1 MEGLD
6 WLVTRSIACWVRAVD
21 WTVVEMADG
30 IRIRTL
36 LSPGVPR
43 GLRAEMFTHQQ
54 DLDAVAQDLQT
65 ARDMVEAGDLQGA
78 TADRLFDAMTD
89 NTDNAKTLVEA
100 VKALVEALGALADAL
115 TSTGLW
121 FDNLADAAVAEHLE
135 VTEDEIIAPA
145 DPTNPAYDAQVEA
158 YSQFCEESYEIYEK
172 ERKAYEDFESACQN
186 IAGPLAWVAGE
197 VVPDWSLSGIGK
209 FVGLLENVNT
219 AALWGAI
226 RAQNARFAPR
236 WPKGATNAAGQ
247 KIGGQLRSL
256 KNMNPLEKRWL
267 MTKPENW
274 VAGKGKAK
282 SLATT
287 VRRFAT
293 KAGEHLSR
301 IGIVTTV
308 LDGALSAKDQWDR
321 DALNPQIGTG
331 ERIARATTTGAL
343 TGLGAYGGSVLG
355 ANIGASIGTVGGP
368 IGIAAGTIVGGI
380 IGGIAGSSFG
390 SGIANSIKG
399 GLSALFHW

>member
-1 MEGLD
+1 
-6 WLVTRSIACWVRAVD
+6 
-21 WTVVEMADG
+21 MADG

-36 LSPGVPR
+36 MSPGVPR
-43 GLRAEMFTHQQ
+43 GLRAEMFKHQQ
-54 DLDAVAQDLQT
+54 DLDVVAQDLQA

-89 NTDNAKTLVEA
+89 NTDNAKRLVEA

-135 VTEDEIIAPA
+135 VTEDEIVAPA

-158 YSQFCEESYEIYEK
+158 YSQFCGESYEIYEK
-172 ERKAYEDFESACQN
+172 ERKAYEDFESACQD
-186 IAGPLAWVAGE
+186 IAGPLAWLAGE
-197 VVPDWSLSGIGK
+197 VLPDWSLSGIGK

-256 KNMNPLEKRWL
+256 KNMNPLEKMWL

-301 IGIVTTV
+301 IGIATSI

-331 ERIARATTTGAL
+331 ERIVRATTTGTL

-355 ANIGASIGTVGGP
+355 ANIGASIGTFGGP
-368 IGIAAGTIVGGI
+368 IGIAAGTIIGGI

>member
-1 MEGLD
+1 
-6 WLVTRSIACWVRAVD
+6 
-21 WTVVEMADG
+21 MADG

-36 LSPGVPR
+36 MSPGVPR
-43 GLRAEMFTHQQ
+43 GLRAEMFKHQQ

-100 VKALVEALGALADAL
+100 VKSLVEALGALADAL

-172 ERKAYEDFESACQN
+172 ERKAYEDFESACQG
-186 IAGPLAWVAGE
+186 IAGPLAWLAGE
-197 VVPDWSLSGIGK
+197 VLPDWSLSGIGK

-219 AALWGAI
+219 AVLWGAI

-236 WPKGATNAAGQ
+236 WPKGATNAVGQ

-256 KNMNPLEKRWL
+256 NSMNPLEKMWL

-301 IGIVTTV
+301 IGIVTTI

-331 ERIARATTTGAL
+331 ERIARAAVTGA
-343 TGLGAYGGSVLG
+343 GSAGGAALGASYGANLG
-355 ANIGASIGTVGGP
+355 AAIGTFGGP

-380 IGGIAGSSFG
+380 VGGIAGSSFG
-390 SGIANSIKG
+390 SAVSDFAKG
-399 GLSALFHW
+399 VLDFIFHG

>member
-1 MEGLD
+1 
-6 WLVTRSIACWVRAVD
+6 
-21 WTVVEMADG
+21 MADG

-43 GLRAEMFTHQQ
+43 GLRAEMFKHQQ
-54 DLDAVAQDLQT
+54 DLDAVAQDLQA

-135 VTEDEIIAPA
+135 VTEDEIVAPA

-172 ERKAYEDFESACQN
+172 ERKAYEDFESACQD
-186 IAGPLAWVAGE
+186 IAGPLAWLAGE
-197 VVPDWSLSGIGK
+197 VLPDWSLSGIGK

-219 AALWGAI
+219 AVLWGAI

-236 WPKGATNAAGQ
+236 WPKGATNAVGQ

-256 KNMNPLEKRWL
+256 NSMNPLEKMWL

-301 IGIVTTV
+301 IGIVTTI

-331 ERIARATTTGAL
+331 ERIARAAVTGA
-343 TGLGAYGGSVLG
+343 GSAGGAALGASYGANLG
-355 ANIGASIGTVGGP
+355 AAIGTFGGP

-380 IGGIAGSSFG
+380 VGGIAGSSFG
-390 SGIANSIKG
+390 SAVSDFAKG
-399 GLSALFHW
+399 VLDFIFHG